1 MVQNPVVQ
9 KKAQVEIRHV
19 VGTGRLPVHDDRPN
33 LPFVETV
40 MTEVLRCCPAVPL
53 ASRALRSKERYGAF
67 ELPKGSLVM
76 ANVWA
81 MLHDHERFEDPDI
94 FKPARY
100 TPDEEGAELTRFVY
114 AAAFGF
120 GRRTCPGRN
129 FATASMWIIIATVL
143 AAFDILP
150 DGDKIDSGEGVD
162 VPSLQYETGALPL
175 LQSTLFLQM

>member
-1 MVQNPVVQ
+1 
-9 KKAQVEIRHV
+9 
-19 VGTGRLPVHDDRPN
+19 
-33 LPFVETV
+33 
-40 MTEVLRCCPAVPL
+40 
-53 ASRALRSKERYGAF
+53 
-67 ELPKGSLVM
+67 
-76 ANVWA
+76 

-162 VPSLQYETGALPL
+162 VPSLQYETGALPRLSSFKCRVQPRDTMSNDL
-175 LQSTLFLQM
+175 LKKMVPRSSPNLRCNSHDM